1 MAKPRS
7 VGEDQCPPPALDEPP
22 SLQRLELSTDR
33 LSPDADAGRELCL
46 QGRGRDE
53 SPTGLSRFDPRES
66 QQFSIQPIA
75 GIECS
80 EFVDAIGQGSYLVS
94 QQREQLIAH
103 VRMGMD
109 RREEN
114 RCRHACHRHVGHC
127 DDPCRARPVVNRPE
141 LSEELASI
149 DLAQQDLTTGD
160 RLQLDADGSTDDEEN
175 IAACVLIIDDPLVTG
190 CATPGALG
198 VEKIDFRRIQRPE

>member
-7 VGEDQCPPPALDEPP
+7 VGEDQRPPPAFDEPP

-33 LSPDADAGRELCL
+33 LPPDADAGRELCL

-53 SPTGLSRFDPRES
+53 SPTGLSRLDPREA
-66 QQFSIQPIA
+66 QQFSIQSIA
-75 GIECS
+75 GIERS
-80 EFVDAIGQGSYLVS
+80 EFVDAIGQGPYLLS
-94 QQREQLIAH
+94 QQREQLFAH
-103 VRMGMD
+103 IRVGMD
-109 RREEN
+109 RREKHG
-114 RCRHACHRHVGHC
+114 CRHTCNCHVGHC
-127 DDPCRARPVVNRPE
+127 NDPCGPRLVVNCSE

-160 RLQLDADGSTDDEEN
+160 RLQLDADGSADDEEN
-175 IAACVLIIDDPLVTG
+175 VAACVLIIDDPLVTG